1 MDDSLPGSPV
11 PGILQART
19 LELPFP
25 SPMHESEKWKWSRSV
40 MSDSQSPHGLHGIFQ
55 ARVLEWGAIAFS
67 TIDAHLGYFHVF
79 TTVTNVAMNIG
90 VQINLHS
97 SDFFSFNYISRDGID
112 GSYGSSIFRTV
123 LKNLFINT

>member
-1 MDDSLPGSPV
+1 
-11 PGILQART
+11 
-19 LELPFP
+19 
-25 SPMHESEKWKWSRSV
+25 
-40 MSDSQSPHGLHGIFQ
+40 MSDSQRPHGLQPTRLLPPWDFPGK
-55 ARVLEWGAIAFS
+55 RVLEWGAIAFS

-112 GSYGSSIFRTV
+112 GSYGSSIFNFLRS
-123 LKNLFINT
+123 LQSGFIVAAQTYSPTNSTQGFIFLHILVNTCCLLTF